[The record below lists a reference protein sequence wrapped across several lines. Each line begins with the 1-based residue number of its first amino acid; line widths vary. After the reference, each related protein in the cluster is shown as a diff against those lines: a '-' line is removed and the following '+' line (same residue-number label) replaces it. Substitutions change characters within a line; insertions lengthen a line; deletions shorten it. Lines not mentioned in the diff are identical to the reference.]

1 MKKIALLIGLMLA
14 LAPTISA
21 DRQDVDMQYKRT
33 NSPDKNTGRDRAPMH
48 LPIEVVFDTD
58 THTLEVTGDES
69 MDAEVYIYTSDGA
82 LEDYSS
88 TINANFTITIPGDHL
103 VHIEGDGWHSDGTF
117 TN

>member
-1 MKKIALLIGLMLA
+1 MKRLLFLMGMALVLTTTM
-14 LAPTISA
+14 SA
-21 DRQDVDMQYKRT
+21 ERQDVNMQYKHT

-48 LPIEVVFDTD
+48 LPIDVVFDTD

-69 MDAEVYIYTSDGA
+69 MDAEIYIYSSDGA

-88 TINANFTITIPGDHL
+88 TINANFVITIPGDHL
-103 VHIEGDGWHSDGTF
+103 IHIEGDGWYSDGTF